1 MGKTYRDKVIINLTI
16 REYYHRLIDIFII
29 NPKEIYYSL
38 KYYLSLKLFYSNHL
52 SIGIKK
58 LGVNHTKFPHPIGI
72 VIGKGVNIGKNC
84 VIYQNVTIGVKSRED
99 RVYPTIGNNVI
110 ISANSVIIGS
120 IRIGNNVTIGA
131 SAVVLKDIPDNSIV
145 VGNPARII
153 N

>member
-1 MGKTYRDKVIINLTI
+1 MGKTYRDKVIINLTV
-16 REYYHRLIDIFII
+16 REYYHRLREVFFI
-29 NPKEIYYSL
+29 NPIEIYNSL
-38 KYYLSLKLFYSNHL
+38 KYYLSLKLFFSNHL

-58 LGVNHTKFPHPIGI
+58 LGMNGTKFPHPIGI
-72 VIGKGVNIGKNC
+72 VIGKGVNIGQNC

-99 RVYPTIGNNVI
+99 RVYPSIGNNVI
-110 ISANSVIIGS
+110 ISANCVIIGN
-120 IRIGNNVTIGA
+120 ITIGNNVTIGA